1 MRGHRS
7 RTDLVILPISRSVL
21 AAGSRKEKS
30 LSSFQLGSV
39 GIWTSQLDYQ
49 PARQAQEAAAEL
61 EQLGFGAIWLP
72 ESDGREALTHAG
84 LLLARTSRIVVATG
98 IANIYA
104 RDAMAMAAA
113 QKTLAEAYPGRFLL
127 GLGVS
132 HAPLVEGF
140 RGHRYEKPVPTM
152 RAYLDAMDRAPYHAV
167 PPATEPL
174 RVLAALGPKLLKL
187 AAERAAGAHPYFV
200 TPEHTARAREILGAN
215 RLLAVEQAVVL
226 ETDSIKAREIARAY
240 MAMYLDLANYVTN
253 LRALGFTDEEFASGG
268 SNLLVDALFVWGDI
282 SAIIARVRAH
292 QSAGADHVCLQAL
305 TADRRALP
313 RREWRELAAGLLD
326 NRCQ

>member
-1 MRGHRS
+1 LARS
-7 RTDLVILPISRSVL
+7 ESGPLNSTINLLARRKKLRRS
-21 AAGSRKEKS
+21 SN
-30 LSSFQLGSV
+30 SSAS
-39 GIWTSQLDYQ
+39 
-49 PARQAQEAAAEL
+49 AQ
-61 EQLGFGAIWLP
+61 FWLP
-72 ESDGREALTHAG
+72 EAAGREALTNAS

-132 HAPLVEGF
+132 HAPLVERF
-140 RGHRYEKPVPTM
+140 RGHRYEKPVTTM
-152 RAYLDAMDRAPYHAV
+152 RAYLDAMDRAAYQAV

-174 RVLAALGPKLLKL
+174 RVLAALGPKMLKL

-253 LRALGFTDEEFASGG
+253 LRALGFTDDDFTNGG
-268 SNLLVDALFVWGDI
+268 SNRLVDAIVAWVI
-282 SAIIARVRAH
+282 SALSWRGFARITPRAPTTF
-292 QSAGADHVCLQAL
+292 ACK
-305 TADRRALP
+305 R
-313 RREWRELAAGLLD
+313 
-326 NRCQ
+326 